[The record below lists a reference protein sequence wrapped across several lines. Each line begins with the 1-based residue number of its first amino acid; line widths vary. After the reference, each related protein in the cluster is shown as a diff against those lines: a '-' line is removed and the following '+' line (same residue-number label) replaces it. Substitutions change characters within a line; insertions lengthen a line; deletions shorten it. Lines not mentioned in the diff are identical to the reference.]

1 MTASLELTIKIK
13 EKNMRTDRLLITLT
27 LITLT
32 LFTTNLTAAVEDVLD
47 IVPADAVGVVYAP
60 DLVGFNDEINALFA
74 QMNPQMDATA
84 PPVEVIAQILAASF
98 GAGFDSL
105 AELEELGFDLSQN
118 FAVFFTGIEQ
128 HQMGAAVHIK
138 DVALVKGTI
147 EAEAEG
153 SAATTHN
160 GMTYY
165 TTGEE
170 GAFIVLDDV
179 LIYGRSPEICKNAI
193 DVFKKASP
201 PITKNADYTALK
213 LDTSSGMND
222 LVFYLAVEPI
232 AEPVTVMLNES
243 IAKMAEEIEMEAE
256 ANPQLAMSMDMLPK
270 MADAAVWLLEQT
282 TSLSL
287 TLQLNGS
294 DLQIASFLKCHED
307 SDIQKYI
314 RGTPTKLM
322 LSKYLPKTAFM
333 NGMMQYDKDGLISMT
348 QGILKLFTPS
358 DSDVDTAKME
368 EASNEFTEA
377 LTEFYDALGTQTA
390 VSANFSNS
398 LAPDVLSVYDVANE
412 RKTKAYMDEKYLT
425 YLKGTQSWYQGMGAE
440 EYAGMYD
447 DASAGPSEMYNE
459 VEIKS
464 YILPNMVS
472 VFDTL
477 PPEMALLKPMQ
488 WNIYYAITDD
498 KLFITMASSA
508 QPLKDALNRLGDT
521 GMGFDQGAGYDKLT
535 RTVDLKNNMLIAISP
550 ITALKSFL
558 QLLAPI
564 DPSGSMLQFQVLLA
578 DVPETFSI
586 GFASQNR
593 DGGVEGQ
600 LLISIGDFQRLI
612 MTIMTLSQ
620 MGM

>member
-1 MTASLELTIKIK
+1 MTASLALTIKIK

-98 GAGFDSL
+98 GAGFGSL

-153 SAATTHN
+153 SAAMTHN

-165 TTGEE
+165 TAGEE

-243 IAKMAEEIEMEAE
+243 IAKMAGR
-256 ANPQLAMSMDMLPK
+256 DR
-270 MADAAVWLLEQT
+270 
-282 TSLSL
+282 
-287 TLQLNGS
+287 NGS
-294 DLQIASFLKCHED
+294 
-307 SDIQKYI
+307 
-314 RGTPTKLM
+314 R
-322 LSKYLPKTAFM
+322 
-333 NGMMQYDKDGLISMT
+333 
-348 QGILKLFTPS
+348 
-358 DSDVDTAKME
+358 
-368 EASNEFTEA
+368 TEPA
-377 LTEFYDALGTQTA
+377 TRDEYGY
-390 VSANFSNS
+390 
-398 LAPDVLSVYDVANE
+398 AP
-412 RKTKAYMDEKYLT
+412 
-425 YLKGTQSWYQGMGAE
+425 
-440 EYAGMYD
+440 
-447 DASAGPSEMYNE
+447 
-459 VEIKS
+459 
-464 YILPNMVS
+464 
-472 VFDTL
+472 
-477 PPEMALLKPMQ
+477 
-488 WNIYYAITDD
+488 
-498 KLFITMASSA
+498 
-508 QPLKDALNRLGDT
+508 
-521 GMGFDQGAGYDKLT
+521 
-535 RTVDLKNNMLIAISP
+535 
-550 ITALKSFL
+550 
-558 QLLAPI
+558 
-564 DPSGSMLQFQVLLA
+564 
-578 DVPETFSI
+578 
-586 GFASQNR
+586 
-593 DGGVEGQ
+593 
-600 LLISIGDFQRLI
+600 
-612 MTIMTLSQ
+612 
-620 MGM
+620 

>member
-1 MTASLELTIKIK
+1 MK
-13 EKNMRTDRLLITLT
+13 TDRLLIALT
-27 LITLT
+27 LIFLT
-32 LFTTNLTAAVEDVLD
+32 LFTTNLTAEVENVLD
-47 IVPADAVGVVYAP
+47 VIPADAVGVVYAP
-60 DLVGFNDEINALFA
+60 NLAGFNDEINALFA

-105 AELEELGFDLSQN
+105 AELEELGFDLSKN

-153 SAATTHN
+153 SAAMTHN

-256 ANPQLAMSMDMLPK
+256 PNPQLAMSMDMLPK

-322 LSKYLPKTAFM
+322 LGKYLPKTAFM
-333 NGMMQYDKDGLISMT
+333 NGMMQYDKEGLINMT
-348 QGILKLFTPS
+348 QGLLKLFTSS
-358 DSDVDTAKME
+358 DLNADAAKME
-368 EASNEFTEA
+368 EGAQGLTQA
-377 LTEFYDALGTQTA
+377 MTEFYDALGNEA
-390 VSANFSNS
+390 SVSANFSES
-398 LAPDVLSVYDVANE
+398 LMPDVLSIYDVANE
-412 RKTKAYMDEKYLT
+412 KQAKAYMDEKYLT
-425 YLKGTQSWYQGMGAE
+425 YLKVTQSWYQGMGVE
-440 EYAGMYD
+440 EYAGMYEG
-447 DASAGPSEMYNE
+447 ASAGPSEMYND

-464 YILPNMVS
+464 YMLPNINAVLS
-472 VFDTL
+472 EL
-477 PPEMALLKPMQ
+477 PLEMEFLKPMQ
-488 WNIYYAITDD
+488 WNIYYAITDG
-498 KLFITMASSA
+498 KLFTAMASSA
-508 QPLKDALNRLGDT
+508 QPLRDALDRLGST
-521 GMGFDQGAGYDKLT
+521 SMGFDQGAGYDKLT
-535 RTVDLKNNMLIAISP
+535 RTLGLKNNMLVAISP
-550 ITALKSFL
+550 ITAIKSFI
-558 QLLAPI
+558 QLFAPM
-564 DPSGSMLQFQVLLA
+564 DASGSALQFQMMLA
-578 DVPETFSI
+578 NIPETFSI
-586 GFASQNR
+586 GIASQNR

-600 LLISIGDFQRLI
+600 LLISIGDFQPLVMII
-612 MTIMTLSQ
+612 MSMLQ

>member
-1 MTASLELTIKIK
+1 
-13 EKNMRTDRLLITLT
+13 MRTDRLLITLT

-232 AEPVTVMLNES
+232 AEPITVMLNES

-256 ANPQLAMSMDMLPK
+256 PNPQLAMSMDMLPK

-333 NGMMQYDKDGLISMT
+333 NGMMQYDKEGLINIT
-348 QGILKLFTPS
+348 QEVLKLFASP
-358 DSDVDTAKME
+358 DLDADAAKME
-368 EASNEFTEA
+368 EGTQGLTEA
-377 LTEFYDALGTQTA
+377 MTEFYDVLGNKA
-390 VSANFSNS
+390 AFSVDFSNS
-398 LAPDVLSVYDVANE
+398 IMPDVLNINDGVNE
-412 RKTKAYMDEKYLT
+412 KQAKAYMDEKYLT
-425 YLKGTQSWYQGMGAE
+425 YLKVTQSWYQGMGVE
-440 EYAGMYD
+440 EYAGMYEG
-447 DASAGPSEMYNE
+447 AAAGPSEMYNG

-464 YILPNMVS
+464 YILPNITS
-472 VFDTL
+472 LLDEL
-477 PPEMALLKPMQ
+477 PQDMALLKPTQ
-488 WNIYYAITDD
+488 WNIYYALTDG
-498 KLFITMASSA
+498 KLFTAMASSA
-508 QPLKDALNRLGDT
+508 QPLRDALDRLGGT
-521 GMGFDQGAGYDKLT
+521 SMGFEQGTGYDKLT
-535 RTVDLKNNMLIAISP
+535 RTLGLKNNSLVAISP

-558 QLLAPI
+558 QLLAPM
-564 DPSGSMLQFQVLLA
+564 DPSGGMLQFQIVLA
-578 DVPETFSI
+578 EVPETFSI
-586 GFASQNR
+586 GIASQNR

-600 LLISIGDFQRLI
+600 LLISIGDFQQLI